1 MNETFKKIEEFVD
14 YVQKQVDEHRM
25 PTLIIAS
32 ADIQDDEGT
41 TLCSATGVGADIVEM
56 LATAFSIN
64 DSLLRFTKDAIA
76 LVEGGRVMDR
86 LARARMEQRT
96 EKEGCKE
103 GCEGDS
109 TEACAQASSTDKN

>member
-1 MNETFKKIEEFVD
+1 MNETFKKIEELAD
-14 YVQKQVDEHRM
+14 YVHKQADEHRM

-32 ADIQDDEGT
+32 PDIQNDEGT
-41 TLCSATGVGADIVEM
+41 TLCSLTGMGADTVLM
-56 LATAFSIN
+56 LASAFLEN
-64 DSLLRFTKDAIA
+64 DSLLRLTKDAIA
-76 LVEGGRVMDR
+76 FVEGGRVMSK

-109 TEACAQASSTDKN
+109 TEACARASSTDQN